1 MIDAKKLG
9 DGGGGIRAKVTT
21 NNIRPIRNR
30 VIVKNMHFGDTT
42 TNGGIIVLS
51 DDGKDRGIKP
61 RWAQVVSKGP
71 ENDDPYNVGDWI
83 LVEHG
88 RWSRGFDVDTEGNG
102 EYTIMRTVEAESVM
116 LWNTEKPED
125 ILFGEYT
132 GAGDT
137 GQARPEDFGAR

>member
-9 DGGGGIRAKVTT
+9 NGGGGIRTRVTAT
-21 NNIRPIRNR
+21 TIRPIHDR

-42 TNGGIIVLS
+42 TNGGIIILS

-61 RWAQVVSKGP
+61 RWGQVVSKGP
-71 ENDDPYNVGDWI
+71 ENKDPYDIGDWI

-88 RWSRGFDVDTEGNG
+88 RWTRGFDVDTGDG
-102 EYTIMRTVEAESVM
+102 EPITMRTVEAESVM

-137 GQARPEDFGAR
+137 GQARPEDFGAN